1 MRITNI
7 IFSPGLLL
15 FRLEYKFT
23 HLSLQLVQIMR
34 TINIMLLSLHIQKL
48 QLVQSMW
55 IIIIIFCP
63 RLPLRQVRK

>member
-23 HLSLQLVQIMR
+23 PLSLQLVQIMR
-34 TINIMLLSLHIQKL
+34 TINIMLFSLHIQKL
-48 QLVQSMW
+48 QLVQSMG
-55 IIIIIFCP
+55 IIINYI
-63 RLPLRQVRK
+63 LPSSSTVQVRK